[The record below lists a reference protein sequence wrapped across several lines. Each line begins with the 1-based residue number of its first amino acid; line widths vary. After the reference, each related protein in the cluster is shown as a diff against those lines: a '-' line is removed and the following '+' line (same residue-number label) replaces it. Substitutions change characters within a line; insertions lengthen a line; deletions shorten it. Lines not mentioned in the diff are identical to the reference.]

1 LYICIY
7 NCSRSD
13 AATTGAAGE
22 DAEILKILAIWKM
35 RLVLP
40 AAWASNFFYTYQF
53 QQCQMLGSTGT
64 ASGDSSTCA

>member
-1 LYICIY
+1 MAG
-7 NCSRSD
+7 
-13 AATTGAAGE
+13 AASTTGAAGE
-22 DAEILKILAIWKM
+22 DAEILKVM
-35 RLVLP
+35 